1 MNIFPFLN
9 SRAIADHWREIGFEP
24 TAEQVAFLIHQS
36 RERTLAE
43 KRAAYREI
51 IAAMPDVSLPERTWC
66 PAVPSL
72 HTFLADF
79 IDVEEQLLT
88 AFLDPNDGVYSF
100 VGYSNSVWSGCD
112 SDPLVYPTF
121 ESCLEKLCD
130 TSRYDPLIRAE
141 VTRQK
146 FGSVEPLLR
155 NCVCVSLDADL
166 KIVSIKDYD
175 SKSRYSKAEDF
186 FSSRWFAF
194 PMPFSRG
201 DIVCSPNISHSQIGC
216 ESFVLDELA
225 CWGSKELLANGIP
238 EKSKNGKSYYKWKDR
253 WIERAAAETDSTD
266 MTASGIFYN
275 DDGTIYGEVMH
286 DYLDLDY
293 PKEKPDGAGRILI
306 PISNFLKGKIDEVEL
321 IRATQT
327 IGMQLFLERTTPTEF
342 TEEGLRLMGL
352 KKQEGKP

>member
-1 MNIFPFLN
+1 MNVLPFLN
-9 SRAIADHWREIGFEP
+9 SRTIVEHWKKIGFIP
-24 TAEQVAFLIHQS
+24 SAEQAAFLIHRS
-36 RERTLAE
+36 RERSLSE
-43 KRAAYREI
+43 KHAAYREI
-51 IAAMPDVSLPERTWC
+51 IATMPDVSLPERAWC

-72 HTFLADF
+72 HAFLADF

-100 VGYSNSVWSGCD
+100 VGYSNSVWGGCD

-121 ESCLEKLCD
+121 ESCLEKLRD

-141 VTRQK
+141 VTRQELGAEK
-146 FGSVEPLLR
+146 PLLYDR
-155 NCVCVSLDADL
+155 ICVSLNANFE
-166 KIVSIKDYD
+166 IVSIKDYD
-175 SKSRYSKAEDF
+175 PKSKYSKAEDF

-194 PMPFSRG
+194 PTPFSRG
-201 DIVCSPNISHSQIGC
+201 DIVCSPNISQTQIGRD
-216 ESFVLDELA
+216 SFILDELA
-225 CWGSKELLANGIP
+225 CWGSEELCANGIP
-238 EKSKNGKSYYKWKDR
+238 DEPMTGKYSSSYQWKDH
-253 WIERAAAETDSTD
+253 WIGQALREADHTD

-293 PKEKPDGAGRILI
+293 PKEEPDGAGRILI

-352 KKQEGKP
+352 KDK